1 MMKRRQTRLS
11 MSLTSIQTANSEH
24 GLERAFHDIRD
35 TYGFRHL
42 TFLLIRNP
50 ATRNDTPAH
59 CTTYPTEWTSR
70 YVTNNYFAFD
80 PVVQLYK
87 TNVLPI
93 DWSSIDRNS
102 DEIKTLFREATAI
115 GVGHHG
121 LTVPVRGIAGERSI
135 FSATSNRSVREWRRL
150 KTSCKHDLMLLAY
163 YTHERFIAVSGGR
176 ISNYQRLSRRE
187 QQCLQLL
194 SSGKVPKQIASN
206 LQLSESAV
214 RLYLSSARRKL
225 GAATIYQ
232 AIARATCCEVIDV

>member
-1 MMKRRQTRLS
+1 
-11 MSLTSIQTANSEH
+11 MSLISIQNASSRH
-24 GLERAFHDIRD
+24 GLEQAFHDVRD
-35 TYGFRHL
+35 RYGFKHL

-50 ATRNDTPAH
+50 GNRNATPAH

-70 YVTNNYFAFD
+70 YVTNNYLAFD

-87 TNVLPI
+87 TSVLPI

-102 DEIKTLFREATAI
+102 EEIKALFREAEAI
-115 GVGHHG
+115 GVGRHG
-121 LTVPVRGIAGERSI
+121 LTVPIRGLAGERSI
-135 FSATSNRSVREWRRL
+135 FSATSNRSKREWRRL
-150 KTSCKHDLMLLAY
+150 KTSCKHDLMLLAN
-163 YTHERFIAVSGGR
+163 YTHERFMAVSGGR
-176 ISNYQRLSRRE
+176 TSSYQRLSRRE

-232 AIARATCCEVIDV
+232 AIARATCCEDIEV